1 MVITR
6 SFDVALNGRGYTALP
21 KVNEKWR
28 AAMTA
33 ALEEEKKKLWKNVLC
48 NHLSNALHKKT
59 RTLLRAI
66 VVARACAAALVHG
79 LGFFLATQTANQRR
93 QYLNCRVAE
102 TTILVFNDHGRVVL
116 RCKNHT
122 CCYSLDY
129 LSFSIFGLLSVQ
141 KIWSLAFFCIQPD
154 RYLPLVKTDY
164 MEYHIIRFCLLF
176 SKFTGFWRLNLT
188 YAEVRDAGLESSRLV
203 VPVGRACWALAGIPV

>member
-1 MVITR
+1 METVDICCCTIFFNPPENDNPCLLPSYRSVGHFSSMTQLMVITR

-66 VVARACAAALVHG
+66 VVVARARAAALVHG
-79 LGFFLATQTANQRR
+79 LGFSLQRK
-93 QYLNCRVAE
+93 LP
-102 TTILVFNDHGRVVL
+102 TNDV
-116 RCKNHT
+116 N
-122 CCYSLDY
+122 
-129 LSFSIFGLLSVQ
+129 I
-141 KIWSLAFFCIQPD
+141 
-154 RYLPLVKTDY
+154 
-164 MEYHIIRFCLLF
+164 
-176 SKFTGFWRLNLT
+176 
-188 YAEVRDAGLESSRLV
+188 
-203 VPVGRACWALAGIPV
+203 